1 MVSNKSD
8 EVTDGSG
15 DHYDQP
21 ALSEGCTGGLVGFV
35 FARDKLGSVE
45 ACI

>member
-1 MVSNKSD
+1 MVSIKSD
-8 EVTDGSG
+8 EVIDGSG
-15 DHYDQP
+15 DRCEQP